1 LITVQALAF
10 EQATI
15 KVAKDKEFGELK
27 NAVVTAF
34 SPENVQKFL
43 KRVLS
48 AGIRI
53 RDFELILAKGV
64 FEQIDGALAEGQS
77 AQALYSS
84 LAVTDQGQMKEFF
97 LFKIEEVAPELRA
110 KFQKIYQYY

>member
-1 LITVQALAF
+1 MAF
-10 EQATI
+10 DQATI
-15 KVAKDKEFGELK
+15 RVEKEKEFGELK
-27 NAVVTAF
+27 NAVVTAV

-43 KRVLS
+43 KRVSS

-64 FEQIDGALAEGQS
+64 FEQIEGAMAKEQN
-77 AQALYSS
+77 AQALYSG
-84 LAVTDQGQMKEFF
+84 LTVTDQGQLKEFY
-97 LFKIEEVAPELRA
+97 LSKVEDVAPELRA

>member
-1 LITVQALAF
+1 MVF
-10 EQATI
+10 DQATI
-15 KVAKDKEFGELK
+15 KVEKEKEFGELK
-27 NAVVTAF
+27 SAVLAAF

-43 KRVLS
+43 KRVSS

-64 FEQIDGALAEGQS
+64 FEQIDDAVAKGQN

-84 LAVTDQGQMKEFF
+84 LTVTDQGQLKEFY

>member
-1 LITVQALAF
+1 MAF

-15 KVAKDKEFGELK
+15 KVEKEKEFGELK
-27 NAVVTAF
+27 SAILTSF

-43 KRVLS
+43 KRVTS
-48 AGIRI
+48 AGVRV
-53 RDFELILAKGV
+53 RDFDLIVANGV
-64 FEQIDGALAEGQS
+64 FEQIDDALAKGQR

-84 LAVTDQGQMKEFF
+84 LTVTDQAQMKEFY
-97 LFKIEEVAPELRA
+97 LFKVEEVDPELRA

>member
-1 LITVQALAF
+1 
-10 EQATI
+10 
-15 KVAKDKEFGELK
+15 LK

-34 SPENVQKFL
+34 LPRMYQKFL
-43 KRVLS
+43 KRVSS

-53 RDFELILAKGV
+53 RDFELILARAYSSRS
-64 FEQIDGALAEGQS
+64 ERALASGQT

-97 LFKIEEVAPELRA
+97 LFKIEEVARNFVP
-110 KFQKIYQYY
+110 KFQKIYPVQLKEQ

>member
-1 LITVQALAF
+1 MF

-15 KVAKDKEFGELK
+15 KVEKEAEFGELK
-27 NAVVTAF
+27 SAIVAAF
-34 SPENVQKFL
+34 SPQNVQKFL
-43 KRVLS
+43 KRVSS
-48 AGIRI
+48 AGLRV
-53 RDFELILAKGV
+53 RDLDSILAKGL
-64 FEQIDGALAEGQS
+64 FEQIQGALAKGQR

-84 LAVTDQGQMKEFF
+84 LPVTDQAQMKEFY